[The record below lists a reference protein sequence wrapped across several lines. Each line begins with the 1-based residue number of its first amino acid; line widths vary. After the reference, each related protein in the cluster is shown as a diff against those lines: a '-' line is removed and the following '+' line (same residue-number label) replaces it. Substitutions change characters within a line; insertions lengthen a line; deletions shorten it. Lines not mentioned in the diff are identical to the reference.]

1 MLELVAI
8 FLLTLLIS
16 AVAVRAYRGISGWQ
30 GFSTTVVARRGK
42 SVRMRLKPQ
51 QGYISILTP
60 SRSRPSRSR
69 VKSRRVKAAR
79 LKSAP
84 VRTVRL
90 RRSTGMIKAP
100 WGW

>member
-1 MLELVAI
+1 MQELIVI
-8 FLLTLLIS
+8 FLATFLIS
-16 AVAVRAYRGISGWQ
+16 AVAIRAYRAVSSWQ
-30 GFSTTVVARRGK
+30 GFSTTVVARRPK

-60 SRSRPSRSR
+60 SRYR
-69 VKSRRVKAAR
+69 VKSGRVKAAR
-79 LKSAP
+79 FKSAP

-90 RRSTGMIKAP
+90 RRATGTIKAP